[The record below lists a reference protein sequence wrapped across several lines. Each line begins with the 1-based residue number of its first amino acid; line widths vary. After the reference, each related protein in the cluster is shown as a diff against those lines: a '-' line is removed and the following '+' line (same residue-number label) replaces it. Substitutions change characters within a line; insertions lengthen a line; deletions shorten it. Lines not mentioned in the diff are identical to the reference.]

1 MLIDIYLHMEYDKR
15 KKENITMRIL
25 IIEDEF
31 NLADVI
37 AARLKQEN
45 YEAEIC
51 QDGDEGLY
59 LALAGIYDL
68 ILLDVMLPGKDG
80 FEILRDLRQQ
90 GVRSKIIM
98 LTARSMLEDK
108 LAGLEHGANDYIT
121 KPFHMDELMA
131 RVRIQLSSPEAC
143 QDQNLLTYGD
153 LSLDTASLKLS
164 CKNSGQTVELV
175 RKEYL
180 MLEYFLQ
187 NPQQVLSKEQIFER
201 VWGLDSEVES
211 NNLEVYV
218 SFVRRKIKAIESKV
232 VIKAVRGVGYRM
244 EVQE

>member
-1 MLIDIYLHMEYDKR
+1 MDKIKILVVDDEARMRKLVKDFLSIKGYQVLEAGDGEEAVDLFFQQKDI
-15 KKENITMRIL
+15 
-25 IIEDEF
+25 
-31 NLADVI
+31 A
-37 AARLKQEN
+37 
-45 YEAEIC
+45 
-51 QDGDEGLY
+51 
-59 LALAGIYDL
+59 L

-143 QDQNLLTYGD
+143 QDQNQLTYGD

>member
-1 MLIDIYLHMEYDKR
+1 MAVKKKR
-15 KKENITMRIL
+15 GETKEM
-25 IIEDEF
+25 
-31 NLADVI
+31 
-37 AARLKQEN
+37 
-45 YEAEIC
+45 EAEKILVVDDNKEIVYSISELLKYEGYETLKAY
-51 QDGDEGLY
+51 DGME
-59 LALAGIYDL
+59 ALDIMERENVDL

-143 QDQNLLTYGD
+143 QEQNQLTYGD

>member
-1 MLIDIYLHMEYDKR
+1 
-15 KKENITMRIL
+15 MRIL

-37 AARLKQEN
+37 ADRLKEEE
-45 YEAEIC
+45 YDAEIC

-59 LALAGIYDL
+59 LAATGIYDL
-68 ILLDVMLPGKDG
+68 ILLDVMLPGSDG
-80 FEILRDLRQQ
+80 FEILRKLRQQ

-121 KPFHMDELMA
+121 KPFHMDELIA
-131 RVRIQLSSPEAC
+131 RVRIQLTGPEMDMAKN
-143 QDQNLLTYGD
+143 QLTYGD
-153 LSLDTASLKLS
+153 ISLDMTNLKLT
-164 CKNSGQTVELV
+164 CKNSGQTVKLV

-180 MLEYFLQ
+180 LLEYFLQ
-187 NPQQVLSKEQIFER
+187 NPEQILSKEQIFER
-201 VWGLDSEVES
+201 VWGLESEVES

-218 SFVRRKIKAIESKV
+218 SFVRRKIKAIGSSV
-232 VIKAVRGVGYRM
+232 TIKAVRGVGYRI
-244 EVQE
+244 EGQHETIEK